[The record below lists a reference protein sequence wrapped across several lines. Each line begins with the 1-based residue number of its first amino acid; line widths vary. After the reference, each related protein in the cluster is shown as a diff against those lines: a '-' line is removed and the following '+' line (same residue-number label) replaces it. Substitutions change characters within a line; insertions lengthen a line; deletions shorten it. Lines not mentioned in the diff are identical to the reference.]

1 MKSLGAAVILLWMGL
16 GVVTAESVSIEH
28 GHESLTQKICQ
39 PDIHAV
45 LREMSAKIAEQQA
58 ELRHN
63 KEQLQAVEK
72 RAEAVGTGLRAE
84 LQDVE
89 TRLRASEKTVEEQKL
104 VIKDLTEKQNEQAAG
119 LGEVRG
125 SLTLTGIQVEELR
138 RDREASR
145 VSFSAALGDG
155 YYGPFDVATPLVF
168 KTVFTNVGSAYN
180 VNTGVFTAP
189 VRGVYHFV
197 LFVFG
202 DASATTWTGASLHHN
217 GKHVVIAYDAQVNS
231 HHVKPANGASLL
243 LEVGDVVQVKLSSNS
258 WVRDTRYRHTTFSG
272 H

>member
-16 GVVTAESVSIEH
+16 GVVTAES
-28 GHESLTQKICQ
+28 
-39 PDIHAV
+39 PDIHTV
-45 LREMSAKIAEQQA
+45 LREMSAKIAEQQV

-63 KEQLQAVEK
+63 KEQLQAMVEDQ
-72 RAEAVGTGLRAE
+72 EV
-84 LQDVE
+84 
-89 TRLRASEKTVEEQKL
+89 
-104 VIKDLTEKQNEQAAG
+104 VIKELTEKQNEQASAVG
-119 LGEVRG
+119 VVGG
-125 SLTLTGIQVEELR
+125 QVEELR

-168 KTVFTNVGSAYN
+168 KNVITNVGSAYN

-202 DASATTWTGASLHHN
+202 DAHASNPTGASLHHN
-217 GKHVVIAYDAQVNS
+217 GKHVVIAYDAQVNG

-243 LEVGDVVQVKLSSNS
+243 LEVGDVVQVKLWPKG
-258 WVRDTRYRHTTFSG
+258 WVRDNANGHTTFSG
-272 H
+272 HLLFTM

>member
-58 ELRHN
+58 EIRNN
-63 KEQLQAVEK
+63 KEQ
-72 RAEAVGTGLRAE
+72 

-125 SLTLTGIQVEELR
+125 SLTLTGSQVEELR

-155 YYGPFDVATPLVF
+155 HYGPFDVATPLVF
-168 KTVFTNVGSAYN
+168 KNVFTNVGSAYN

-217 GKHVVIAYDAQVNS
+217 GKHVVIAYEAQVNS
-231 HHVKPANGASLL
+231 HHVTPANGASLL
-243 LEVGDVVQVKLSSNS
+243 LEVGDVVQVKLWPKA
-258 WVRDTRYRHTTFSG
+258 WVRDNGHHHTTFSG
-272 H
+272 HLLFTM